1 MKELLVSIAILFCV
15 CILQGKNPA
24 GFKKKYEDNADGNR
38 TTCYHLLVQLA
49 MQEKRHYGE
58 EESSGRTAG
67 KMAAAVT

>member
-1 MKELLVSIAILFCV
+1 MELIVLITSIFCV
-15 CILQGKNPA
+15 CIFPGKNQT
-24 GFKKKYEDNADGNR
+24 GFKKKYEDNADGNL

-58 EESSGRTAG
+58 EESSGRTGG